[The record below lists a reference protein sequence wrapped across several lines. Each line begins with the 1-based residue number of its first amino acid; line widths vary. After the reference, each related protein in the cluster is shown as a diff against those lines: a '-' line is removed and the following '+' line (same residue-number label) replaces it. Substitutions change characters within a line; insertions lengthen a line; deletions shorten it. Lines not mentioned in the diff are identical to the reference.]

1 MHPATMKHKASL
13 WDGEYGTSG
22 HITDVHCEGDITQEE
37 LIDVADQITS
47 DWQIIDLELD
57 RAHPCHGQVFRLCKF
72 VPDLADATS
81 ESQKLQAELELAGQY
96 VWVHCS
102 KHVVDPLGDMVDDS
116 GQTYRQVF
124 NTIMFCTEF
133 VSFDDLAQQCNDN
146 FGKDDWSEYEL
157 FLDDDLPTPVA
168 SYG

>member
-22 HITDVHCEGDITQEE
+22 HITDVHWEGDITQEE

-133 VSFDDLAQQCNDN
+133 VSFDDLAQQCNVN